1 MEELTIGKEKEKTE
15 EQTQAQKIRSR
26 IKELKELEG
35 IEKKL
40 AKNASEKQ
48 KLLAKKQELE
58 KKYNL

>member
-1 MEELTIGKEKEKTE
+1 ME
-15 EQTQAQKIRSR
+15 EQTQAQKIRAR
-26 IKELKELEG
+26 IKELKELES

-58 KKYNL
+58 AKYNL